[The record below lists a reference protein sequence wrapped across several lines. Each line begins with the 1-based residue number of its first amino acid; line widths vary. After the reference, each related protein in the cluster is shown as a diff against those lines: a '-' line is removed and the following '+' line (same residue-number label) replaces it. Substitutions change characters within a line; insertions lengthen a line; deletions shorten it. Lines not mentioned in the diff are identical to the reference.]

1 MTWTDICS
9 IVLWVIGGLG
19 GIGAVFTAVIKFSS
33 NIIAERLAKK
43 YEINLQKEMEKYK
56 IELSKKDYVSKTRFD
71 AEFKIYRDL
80 SKTFCTAVKDIS
92 VLIPSGFTWKP
103 AEEDAQKKYEDDCYQ
118 TAHSSVV
125 AAQNSLYSC
134 VAFIPED
141 FFKGYEDILKLC
153 KQQLNVFTFRYNVLT
168 FGTGK
173 EKNSLSSEDYKRTDE
188 INDMWMKH
196 NAVIREYLSNL
207 DVL

>member
-43 YEINLQKEMEKYK
+43 YEIKLQKEMEKYK

-80 SKTFCTAVKDIS
+80 SKTFCTAFKDIS
-92 VLIPSGFTWKP
+92 VLIPSCFT
-103 AEEDAQKKYEDDCYQ
+103 C
-118 TAHSSVV
+118 
-125 AAQNSLYSC
+125 
-134 VAFIPED
+134 
-141 FFKGYEDILKLC
+141 
-153 KQQLNVFTFRYNVLT
+153 
-168 FGTGK
+168 
-173 EKNSLSSEDYKRTDE
+173 
-188 INDMWMKH
+188 
-196 NAVIREYLSNL
+196 
-207 DVL
+207 